1 MSIVI
6 VGYAGIAAIPDP
18 KAVEWV
24 GPGDRWRVFTGSDLP
39 ITPPISPS
47 VVTGVTADD
56 RGVLSKQGGDVLG
69 SAVRTLKSF
78 GAVGDGVA
86 DDTSSVFNALQSG
99 LPIEQIGGSFLIF
112 SQISASVPV
121 KLTMTGGAEIVL
133 SDGSGAAR
141 AMLFSASGCVVSGLK
156 VKGAATAEVV
166 RFSGSG
172 NQIDKIDVDGK
183 GQTKYGLYLENPGAS
198 IVTSPTIRNCLGPST
213 VYPAIGLFA
222 YGAVS
227 GLKIIDPR
235 ISDIT
240 APKVGAVGES
250 PGASRAIAVQTAL
263 TAGEVAISGGRLE
276 RITGREGDAIH
287 IQSSGNAD
295 EFVARIV
302 GVEVIDCDR
311 RAVKTQ
317 CGVSRIYHVVH
328 RTVGLTQSDIPIGIA
343 SINTFSADIEIA
355 DCDVD
360 ARLFDFGIVAN
371 YTKKGSITG
380 NTVRSGKMS
389 SGDAGWA
396 GRASQVG
403 IYIGTA
409 YGVSA
414 KNNTVEGGYYGM
426 RAASAYQFAI
436 DDNQIYDSK
445 SAHIYIDADA
455 ENGSASGNRFY
466 DLGAGNVG
474 SYGVQL
480 RGTNVSVL
488 GNRSLLLNPGTKTHN
503 TVYIESTAVKTTAFG
518 NASNASYLTVVDAGS
533 TGSRIY
539 ENTNSG
545 TSGVGASNIVAAA
558 GDANATAPAAPYATV
573 VYSAPIT
580 ADRAV
585 SVSSYTQSGDVLR
598 VSRTAASTGA
608 FSVIIGASLKSLSP
622 GQWAEI
628 TYTGSAWGLT
638 ASGGL

>member
-1 MSIVI
+1 MSIAI
-6 VGYAGIAAIPDP
+6 VGYSGIAAIPDP

-24 GPGDRWRVFTGSDLP
+24 GPGDRWRVFTGSDIP
-39 ITPPISPS
+39 STPPIPPEI
-47 VVTGVTADD
+47 VTGVTADA
-56 RGVLSKQGGDVLG
+56 RGVLSKQSGEVLG
-69 SAVRTLKSF
+69 SAVRTLRSF
-78 GAVGDGVA
+78 GAVGDGIA

-99 LPIEQIGGSFLIF
+99 LPIEQNGGSFLIL
-112 SQISASVPV
+112 SQISVSLPV

-133 SDGSGAAR
+133 ADGSGAAR

-156 VKGAATAEVV
+156 VKGTATAEVV
-166 RFSGSG
+166 RFSGAE
-172 NQIDKIDVDGK
+172 NQIDKIEVDGK
-183 GQTKYGLYLENPGAS
+183 AQTKYGLYLENPGAS
-198 IVTSPTIRNCLGPST
+198 TVTSPTVRNCRGPST

-222 YGAVS
+222 FGAVS

-235 ISDIT
+235 IADIT

-263 TAGEVAISGGRLE
+263 TAGDVAISGGRLE

-287 IQSSGNAD
+287 VQSSGNAD
-295 EFVARIV
+295 DFTARIV

-328 RTVGLTQSDIPIGIA
+328 RTVGLSQSDVDIGVS
-343 SINTFSADIEIA
+343 SINTFSADVEIA
-355 DCDVD
+355 GCDLD

-371 YTKKGSITG
+371 YAKKGTITG
-380 NTVRSGKMS
+380 NTVRSGQYS
-389 SGDAGWA
+389 SGDAEWA

-403 IYIGTA
+403 IYIGTS

-426 RAASAYQFAI
+426 RAASAYQFVI
-436 DDNQIYDSK
+436 DENHIYGSK
-445 SAHIYIDADA
+445 SAHVYIDSNADD
-455 ENGSASGNRFY
+455 GSVERNRFY

-474 SYGVQL
+474 SYGVQV
-480 RGTNVSVL
+480 RGSNVAVA

-503 TVYIESTAVKTTAFG
+503 TVYIDSTAVKTTAFG

-545 TSGVGASNIVAAA
+545 TGGVGASNVVAAA

-585 SVSSYTQSGDVLR
+585 SVSGYAQAGDVLR
-598 VSRTAASTGA
+598 VSRTSASTGA
-608 FSVIIGASLKSLSP
+608 FSVIVGASLKSLSP

-628 TYTGSAWGLT
+628 TYNGSAWILT

>member
-1 MSIVI
+1 MSIAI
-6 VGYAGIAAIPDP
+6 VGYPGIAAIPGP
-18 KAVEWV
+18 SAVEWV
-24 GPGDRWRVFTGSDLP
+24 GPGDRWRVFTGSDIP
-39 ITPPISPS
+39 STPPIPPEI
-47 VVTGVTADD
+47 VTGVTADA
-56 RGVLSKQGGDVLG
+56 RGVLSKQTGEVLG
-69 SAVRTLKSF
+69 SAVLTLRSF

-112 SQISASVPV
+112 SQISVSVPV
-121 KLTMTGGAEIVL
+121 NLTMTGGAEIVL
-133 SDGSGAAR
+133 ADGSGAAR
-141 AMLFSASGCVVSGLK
+141 VMLFSASGCVVSGLK

-166 RFSGSG
+166 RFSGAE

-198 IVTSPTIRNCLGPST
+198 TVTSPNVRNCRGPST

-222 YGAVS
+222 FGAVS

-235 ISDIT
+235 IADIT

-263 TAGEVAISGGRLE
+263 TAGDVAISGGRLE

-287 IQSSGNAD
+287 VQSSGNAD
-295 EFVARIV
+295 DFTARIV

-328 RTVGLTQSDIPIGIA
+328 RTVGLSQSDVDIGVS
-343 SINTFSADIEIA
+343 SINTFSADVEIA
-355 DCDVD
+355 GCDLD

-371 YTKKGSITG
+371 YAKKGTITG
-380 NTVRSGKMS
+380 NTVRSGRYS
-389 SGDAGWA
+389 SGNAEWA

-403 IYIGTA
+403 IYIGTS

-426 RAASAYQFAI
+426 RAAAAYQFGI
-436 DDNQIYDSK
+436 DENHIYGSK
-445 SAHIYIDADA
+445 SAHVYIDSNADD
-455 ENGSASGNRFY
+455 GSVERNRFY

-474 SYGVQL
+474 SYGVQV
-480 RGTNVSVL
+480 RGSNIAVS

-503 TVYIESTAVKTTAFG
+503 TVYIDSTAVKATVFG
-518 NASNASYLTVVDAGS
+518 NASNASYLAVVDAGS
-533 TGSRIY
+533 TGCRVY
-539 ENTNSG
+539 ENQN
-545 TSGVGASNIVAAA
+545 VGASNVVAA
-558 GDANATAPAAPYATV
+558 GDASVTAPAAPCATV
-573 VYSAPIT
+573 VYSAPIA
-580 ADRAV
+580 ADRTV
-585 SVSSYTQSGDVLR
+585 SVSGYAQAGDVLR

-608 FSVIIGASLKSLSP
+608 FNVIVGASLKSLSP

-628 TYTGSAWGLT
+628 TYNGSAWILT
-638 ASGGL
+638 AGGGL